1 MSRHYEPQPALGE
14 AIKLMRRERG
24 ISQKTLGVE
33 ADIHPT
39 WISHIESGRNN
50 PAWGSVRRIAAA
62 LDLPV
67 SKLAAKAEALEDA
80 GGSIRTEEPIH
91 AVVMGVRRG

>member
-1 MSRHYEPQPALGE
+1 MSRHYEPQAALGE
-14 AIKLMRRERG
+14 AIKLTRRECG
-24 ISQKTLGVE
+24 ISQKTLGTE

-50 PAWGSVRRIAAA
+50 PAWGSVRRIATA

-67 SKLAAKAEALEDA
+67 SKLAARAEALEDA
-80 GGSIRTEEPIH
+80 VRTD
-91 AVVMGVRRG
+91 RG